1 MLFLAQ
7 KAKSQLGLGQKMNHN
22 LNGLSRLQKQTNEFQ
37 LNQNVKKNVCI
48 LRSFISTSPG
58 QSSFSPQSDSF

>member
-7 KAKSQLGLGQKMNHN
+7 KQKSQLGLGQKMNHN

-37 LNQNVKKNVCI
+37 LNQNVKKMCA
-48 LRSFISTSPG
+48 F
-58 QSSFSPQSDSF
+58 